1 MSELAAFVGHSFA
14 KEDHAVIGKFLT
26 FFDKLR
32 DMPINF
38 SWEHAEEAEPKVLT
52 QKVMEKLEGKNL
64 FIGICTAKE
73 LTIDPSRLT
82 PWFCNKDVLKARR
95 RDFSNK
101 TSDWILQEIGLAVG
115 RRMNII
121 LLIESDLQKPG
132 GLQGDLEYITFDRS
146 VPEQAFTKLLEMITA
161 LQPRQIEKDTS
172 LVNKTANKEKEKEP
186 QATETADKLT
196 PNSDWKYEDYS
207 FGLALAIIRRN
218 EGKEEEIFKKYSGI
232 IGSQTKPDSACWQAE
247 YLYNKFWLRHE
258 DTLQR
263 ICDLSKEAP
272 DNPQILMYIARIYN
286 SYKQF
291 TTAADYLNQAANLYT
306 DPDKKI
312 QAVCDAALAYSKQND
327 GKSKLMAL
335 EQAKKLRDSAP
346 NGNIILLETLTDI
359 AEAENDADGFLAFSE
374 AIIGCKPNEH
384 DRRFSLAYKYSEL
397 NINDLALYHYKIL
410 VVNNPTGVTWNN
422 LGVAQS
428 ILNLPGKAVSSYR
441 ASEKLGETLAMSNL
455 ANKLTGAGFLNEA
468 QEICDRATKME
479 DYDKKI
485 GTAIA
490 RISETTK
497 SEHETEKELLA
508 KTQPR
513 RTFYTQ
519 YSAACMKPSVA
530 NVCGTWHGPD
540 GDFTISVT
548 NTILEAKTTITYK
561 TTNWLGAITSSEVK
575 PVHISGQTFG
585 NGIKY
590 KQWIEGKE
598 TDITE
603 GLMILADNLSEIHVY
618 EKGSRSTEKFYDL
631 KRIS

>member
-14 KEDHAVIGKFLT
+14 PEDHDIIEKFLA
-26 FFDKLR
+26 FFDTLR
-32 DMPINF
+32 DMRIGF
-38 SWEHAEEAEPKVLT
+38 SWDHAEEAEPKVLT
-52 QKVMEKLEGKNL
+52 QKVMEKIEGKNL
-64 FIGICTAKE
+64 FIGICTMKE
-73 LTIDPSRLT
+73 LAIDQSRLT
-82 PWFCNKDVLKARR
+82 PLFWNKNVVKARQS
-95 RDFSNK
+95 DFSNK
-101 TSDWILQEIGLAVG
+101 TSDWIIQEIGLAVG
-115 RRMNII
+115 RGMNII
-121 LLIESDLQKPG
+121 LLVENGVHKLG
-132 GLQGDLEYITFDRS
+132 GLQGDLEYIPFDRNT
-146 VPEQAFTKLLEMITA
+146 PEKAFTKLLEMIKA
-161 LQPRQIEKDTS
+161 LQPRPIGKDAS
-172 LVNKTANKEKEKEP
+172 LVNKTMDKEKEKEP
-186 QATETADKLT
+186 KATETADKLT
-196 PNSDWKYEDYS
+196 PNPNWKYEDYS
-207 FGLALAIIRRN
+207 FGLALAILRKKK
-218 EGKEEEIFKKYSGI
+218 EKEEEIFKKYSDI
-232 IGSQTKPDSACWQAE
+232 IGSQNKPDSACWQAE
-247 YLYNKFWLRHE
+247 YLYNKSWLRQE

-291 TTAADYLNQAANLYT
+291 TTAADYFNQAANLYT
-306 DPDKKI
+306 DHDKKI
-312 QAVCDAALAYSKQND
+312 QALCDAALAYSKQND

-374 AIIGCKPNEH
+374 AIINYKPNDH
-384 DRRFSLAYKYSEL
+384 DHRFSLAYKYSEL
-397 NINDLALYHYKIL
+397 DINDLALYHYKLL
-410 VVNNPTGVTWNN
+410 VEKNPTGVTWNN
-422 LGVAQS
+422 LGAAQAN
-428 ILNLPGKAVSSYR
+428 LNLPGKAVLSYR
-441 ASEKLGETLAMSNL
+441 ASEKLGETLAMDNL
-455 ANKLTGAGFLNEA
+455 ANKLITAGFLHEA

-490 RISETTK
+490 RISETTN
-497 SEHETEKELLA
+497 SENETEKELLV

-519 YSAACMKPSVA
+519 YSAACTKPSVA
-530 NVCGTWHGPD
+530 NFCGTWHGPD

-548 NTILEAKTTITYK
+548 NTILEAKTTVTHK
-561 TTNWLGAITSSEVK
+561 VTNWLGAITSSEVK
-575 PVHISGQTFG
+575 SVHISGQTFG

-631 KRIS
+631 KRLS